1 MSNNYLLLLFFL
13 LCSSSE
19 PILSKTSAAPPTL
32 LKSQLASRQL
42 SLQYSSDDSSLTIL
56 FCPQCA
62 GSGPTP
68 LSLQRL
74 ASCLQSVVSLLE
86 CPVCLETIPPPAFQC
101 CNGHTLCSGC
111 RSLTDRCPVCR
122 VALGPRGRCLLADK
136 LHALFSTTFLQPVSR
151 KQKRSKV
158 IKNYF
163 VLFQGYVLFYLFYFD
178 KSLRVT

>member
-1 MSNNYLLLLFFL
+1 ME
-13 LCSSSE
+13 CSVVQQ
-19 PILSKTSAAPPTL
+19 LSLNFVLPFVFRPRLQQLPRL
-32 LKSQLASRQL
+32 LKSQLVSKQL
-42 SLQYSSDDSSLTIL
+42 SLLYSSEDSSLTIL

-158 IKNYF
+158 ITNYYG
-163 VLFQGYVLFYLFYFD
+163 LFQGYVNCTYCSIYFALI
-178 KSLRVT
+178 KG